1 MSKIH
6 SELVV
11 AIAGLGPRG
20 LSVLERLLVRLAAR
34 PGPAVSIW
42 VFDPGEPGAGRIWR
56 PDQPEW
62 FLMNTAAGEVS
73 MYSGDADDGPP
84 RAGAGP
90 SLHEW
95 LAAGGAGPQ
104 WTDLGESGYAPRA
117 CYGRYLRE
125 VFDNLVAHKPDHVTV
140 HAVRSRVEHVQQ
152 LDGRLRLVTRS
163 GRVVFADK
171 LVLTT
176 GHPVTTPGA
185 WEREFL
191 DHAAGR
197 PDVRYVRGDSAA
209 DLDLAPVRAGEAVG
223 ILGLGLTFLDVVM
236 ELTVGR
242 GGGFETGP
250 SGELRYRP
258 GGREP
263 RIFAGSRSGL
273 PMLARGVNQKA
284 PKYRYEPKF
293 LTHGALAEARR
304 RARRETGSAQLDFRR
319 DVLPLL
325 QLEVEHVY
333 YTTLV
338 RDRAGEEAAGQVARI
353 HLACARRKRSEV
365 FEKAL
370 VEFGIADTAPIDL
383 ERTARP
389 FSGRHWAD
397 PAEFRRHVL
406 DLLRD
411 DLAEALQGNVHG
423 PVKAA
428 LDILR
433 DLRGAVRAAVDHG
446 GLRPRSHRDDF
457 LGWFTPINTMVSAGP
472 PAGRTAQVRALVEAG
487 VLHLV
492 GPSLGVRP
500 DPGGFLLDSPQVD
513 GAAQAVT
520 TLIDARI
527 PRPSVRQDASPLTRQ
542 LLADGLI
549 SEYVN
554 ATPGA
559 GEAFATGAVST
570 TRAPFHAVGADG
582 RANPDLY
589 VLGIPT
595 ENLRWFTQIGNG
607 RPGPLSAFH
616 ADADAV
622 AGDVLAGAIAAA
634 RTSPA
639 ENRFALDGAFRID
652 RRPVCPAGGDHGRR

>member
-1 MSKIH
+1 MSKTR

-11 AIAGLGPRG
+11 AITGMGPRG
-20 LSVLERLLVRLAAR
+20 LSVLERLLVRLADR

-42 VFDPGEPGAGRIWR
+42 VVDPGEPGAGRIWR
-56 PDQPEW
+56 TDQPPW

-73 MYSGDADDGPP
+73 MYSGDPDDGPP

-90 SLHEW
+90 SLHQW
-95 LAAGGAGPQ
+95 LSAGGAGPQ
-104 WTDLGESGYAPRA
+104 WTDMGESGYAPRA
-117 CYGRYLRE
+117 CYGKYLRD

-140 HAVRSRVEHVQQ
+140 HSVQSRVERVERR
-152 LDGRLRLVTRS
+152 DGRLRLVTRS
-163 GRVVFADK
+163 GRIVFADK

-176 GHPVTTPGA
+176 GHPVTVPGA
-185 WEREFL
+185 EERALIE
-191 DHAAGR
+191 HAAGL

-209 DLDLAPVRAGEAVG
+209 DLDLAPVRAGEPVG
-223 ILGLGLTFLDVVM
+223 VVGLGLTFLDVVM
-236 ELTVGR
+236 ALTVGR
-242 GGGFETGP
+242 GGEFGSGP
-250 SGELRYRP
+250 SGDVRYRP
-258 GGREP
+258 SGREP

-284 PKYRYEPKF
+284 PKYRYEPRF
-293 LTHGALAEARR
+293 LTPGALAEARR
-304 RARRETGSAQLDFRR
+304 RARRQTGSAQLDFRR

-338 RDRAGEEAAGQVARI
+338 RDRAGEEAAAQFARV
-353 HLACARRKRSEV
+353 HLACARRRRSEV

-370 VEFGIADTAPIDL
+370 VEFGIAHAVPIDL

-389 FSGRHWAD
+389 FSGRHWTGRD
-397 PAEFRRHVL
+397 EFHRHVL
-406 DLLRD
+406 GLLRD
-411 DLAEALQGNVHG
+411 DLAEARQGNVHG

-446 GLRPRSHRDDF
+446 GLRPGSHRDDF

-472 PAGRTAQVRALVEAG
+472 PAVRTAQVRALVEAG
-487 VLHLV
+487 VLHLA
-492 GPSLGVRP
+492 GPSLRVGLA
-500 DPGGFLLDSPQVD
+500 PGGFLLDSPQVED
-513 GAAQAVT
+513 TAQVVT

-527 PRPSVRQDASPLTRQ
+527 PRPSVRHDASPLTRQ

-554 ATPGA
+554 ATPGT
-559 GEAFATGAVST
+559 GDRFATGAVAT
-570 TRAPFHAVGADG
+570 TRAPFHAIGADG
-582 RANPDLY
+582 RAHPDLY

-616 ADADAV
+616 ADADAI
-622 AGDVLAGAIAAA
+622 AADVLAGSATTAAG
-634 RTSPA
+634 PA
-639 ENRFALDGAFRID
+639 GNGFAHGEKVHVG
-652 RRPVCPAGGDHGRR
+652 RRLVCVAGGDHGRR

>member
-1 MSKIH
+1 VSKNQ

-11 AIAGLGPRG
+11 GIAGLGPRG
-20 LSVLERLLVRLAAR
+20 LSVLERLLVRLAQR
-34 PGPAVSIW
+34 PGPAVTIW
-42 VFDPGEPGAGRIWR
+42 VFDPGEFGAGRIWR
-56 PDQPEW
+56 TDQPDW

-73 MYSGDADDGPP
+73 MYSGDPDDGPP

-95 LAAGGAGPQ
+95 LSAGHAGPQ
-104 WTDLGESGYAPRA
+104 WTTLGESGYAPRA

-125 VFDNLVAHKPDHVTV
+125 VFDNLVAHKPDHVTIN
-140 HAVRSRVEHVQQ
+140 AVRSRVERVQRHN
-152 LDGRLRLVTRS
+152 GRMRLVTRS
-163 GRVVFADK
+163 GRIAFVDK

-176 GHPVTTPGA
+176 GHPVNTPSPG
-185 WEREFL
+185 EREFL
-191 DHAAGR
+191 DHADGR
-197 PDVRYVRGDSAA
+197 SDLRYVRGNSAA
-209 DLDLAPVRAGEAVG
+209 DLDLTSVGAGEPVG
-223 ILGLGLTFLDVVM
+223 VLGLGLTFLDVVM
-236 ELTVGR
+236 ELTAGR
-242 GGGFETGP
+242 GGVFDPEPAGGV
-250 SGELRYRP
+250 RYRP
-258 GGREP
+258 SGREP
-263 RIFAGSRSGL
+263 RVFAGSRSGL
-273 PMLARGVNQKA
+273 PMLARGLNQKA
-284 PKYRYEPKF
+284 PKYRYEAKF
-293 LTHGALAEARR
+293 LTDDALAEARR

-338 RDRAGEEAAGQVARI
+338 RDRAGEPAAAHFARV
-353 HLACARRKRSEV
+353 HLAGAGPGPSEV
-365 FEKAL
+365 VGKSLA
-370 VEFGIADTAPIDL
+370 EFGIAHAAPVDL

-389 FSGRHWAD
+389 FAGLHYAD
-397 PAEFRRHVL
+397 PAEFHRHVL
-406 DLLRD
+406 GLLGQ

-446 GLRPRSHRDDF
+446 GLRPQSHRDDF
-457 LGWFTPINTMVSAGP
+457 LGWFNPINTMVSAGP
-472 PAGRTAQVRALVEAG
+472 PAIRLAQVRALIEAG

-492 GPSLGVRP
+492 GPGLRVRP
-500 DPGGFLLDSPQVD
+500 DPGGFVLDSAQVA
-513 GAAQAVT
+513 GAGRVVT

-542 LLADGLI
+542 LLTDGLI

-554 ATPGA
+554 AAPGSDDV
-559 GEAFATGAVST
+559 FATGAVAT

-589 VLGIPT
+589 VLGVPT

-616 ADADAV
+616 TDADAV
-622 AGDVLAGAIAAA
+622 AGDVLAGLPAAA
-634 RTSPA
+634 VVPA
-639 ENRFALDGAFRID
+639 DNRFARDWKFRID
-652 RRPVCPAGGDHGRR
+652 PQPAGAPGGDCGHR

>member
-1 MSKIH
+1 VSKTH

-11 AIAGLGPRG
+11 AIVGTGPRG
-20 LSVLERLLVRLAAR
+20 LSVLERLLARLAER

-42 VFDPGEPGAGRIWR
+42 VFDPGEHGAGRIWR
-56 PDQPEW
+56 TDQPDW

-73 MYSGDADDGPP
+73 MYSGDPDEGPP

-95 LAAGGAGPQ
+95 LSAGHAGPQ
-104 WTDLGESGYAPRA
+104 WTTLGENGYAPRA
-117 CYGRYLRE
+117 CYGRYLRD
-125 VFDNLVAHKPDHVTV
+125 VFDNLVAHKPDNVTI
-140 HAVRSRVEHVQQ
+140 HPVRSRVERVQPRE
-152 LDGRLRLVTRS
+152 GRMRLVTRS
-163 GRVVFADK
+163 GRIVFVDK

-176 GHPVTTPGA
+176 GHPVTTPSP
-185 WEREFL
+185 WERDLL
-191 DHAAGR
+191 DHADGR
-197 PDVRYVRGDSAA
+197 TDVRYVRGDSAA
-209 DLDLAPVRAGEAVG
+209 DLDLSPVGAGEPVG

-242 GGGFETGP
+242 GGVFEAAS
-250 SGELRYRP
+250 SGELHYRP
-258 GGREP
+258 SGREP

-273 PMLARGVNQKA
+273 PMLARGTNQKA
-284 PKYRYEPKF
+284 PKYRYEAKF
-293 LTHGALAEARR
+293 LTHDALAEARR

-333 YTTLV
+333 YTTLI
-338 RDRAGEEAAGQVARI
+338 RDRAGAVAADHFARL
-353 HLACARRKRSEV
+353 HLAGSGPKHSDV
-365 FEKAL
+365 VEKTL
-370 VEFGIADTAPIDL
+370 VEFGIADTAPVDL

-389 FSGRHWAD
+389 FSGRRYAH
-397 PAEFRRHVL
+397 PAEFHRHVL
-406 DLLRD
+406 SLLEQ
-411 DLAEALQGNVHG
+411 DLAEALRGNVHG

-446 GLRPRSHRDDF
+446 GLRPRSHREDF
-457 LGWFTPINTMVSAGP
+457 LGWFAPINTMVSAGP
-472 PAGRTAQVRALVEAG
+472 PAIRLAQVRALIEAG
-487 VLHLV
+487 LLHLV
-492 GPSLGVRP
+492 GPSLQVRP
-500 DPGGFLLDSPQVD
+500 DPGGGGFLLDSAQVA
-513 GAAQAVT
+513 GAGRVVT

-527 PRPSVRQDASPLTRQ
+527 PRPSVRQDASTLTRQ
-542 LLADGLI
+542 LFTDGLI

-559 GEAFATGAVST
+559 DDGFATGAVST

-589 VLGIPT
+589 VLGAPT

-607 RPGPLSAFH
+607 RPGPPSAFH
-616 ADADAV
+616 ADADAI
-622 AGDVLAGAIAAA
+622 AGDVLAGAVVVPAAD
-634 RTSPA
+634 
-639 ENRFALDGAFRID
+639 RFARDWTFRID
-652 RRPVCPAGGDHGRR
+652 QQPACSAGGDHGCR